1 VEHSVN
7 RAGLI
12 VCNDLSVT
20 LGILKKESGWL
31 TPMRPIQKVREMLVF
46 ASSQEYLTLREG
58 VGLAVTQ

>member
-1 VEHSVN
+1 MHVITRN
-7 RAGLI
+7 I
-12 VCNDLSVT
+12 VHNCLDKWN

-46 ASSQEYLTLREG
+46 ASSPEYLTLREG